1 MSQQTD
7 SLAVALFSEILTV
20 DQLAR
25 NNVAKVLPRGMELSH
40 FSVLNHLAH
49 TQSEKTPAQLA
60 QTFHLTRG
68 AMTNTL
74 RKLETSG
81 YVHIRPDWDDARR
94 KLVTISPAGARGARR
109 GFGRDR
115 SHHRGCGG
123 KDWGGQNAR
132 DLTDHAGTSIGT
144 QQRRLSGFERCGD
157 VVHRQIAIGNRPAP
171 AQKIKLEPFA
181 VHRIETGLTH
191 QIEKLI
197 GRDEFF
203 KFMGPFG

>member
-94 KLVTISPAGARGARR
+94 KLVTISPAGRAARDAALAAIVPIIADAVEKIGA
-109 GFGRDR
+109 D
-115 SHHRGCGG
+115 
-123 KDWGGQNAR
+123 KMAR